1 MKVRKNERV
10 TVAIIA
16 AVCYILVCA
25 FVLTGKES
33 LETGSFQAGQTTTA
47 RPASLAW

>member
-25 FVLTGKES
+25 FVLTGKGS
-33 LETGSFQAGQTTTA
+33 LETGSFQTGPATTA
-47 RPASLAW
+47 HPASLVW